1 MSHEQG
7 SDNLPSRGKRLTSQS
22 SSIQET
28 KESPRGGQYEQR
40 PNEGGLA
47 KRGRLMKC
55 LDTSD
60 ELSSSQEDSD
70 GIRKSR
76 RPANENKDG
85 DFANF
90 CITLDKLVPNGPKGK
105 QEILKILWSLYQSHT
120 GRKG

>member
-1 MSHEQG
+1 MSHGQG
-7 SDNLPSRGKRLTSQS
+7 SANLPSRGKSAS
-22 SSIQET
+22 GSIQET
-28 KESPRGGQYEQR
+28 QESTRGQQYEQR
-40 PNEGGLA
+40 PSEGDLA
-47 KRGRLMKC
+47 KRGRIRKC

-60 ELSSSQEDSD
+60 ELSSSQEESD
-70 GIRKSR
+70 GIKKSR